1 MTFLG
6 AYYQR
11 SLTPPWFLAGK
22 SWSNPEL
29 MAGSMLLGGRIPPPN
44 SYVENVLQI
53 SVNLKMNQAC
63 DPMSFEFEGSSQ
75 SPGGELIQGYW
86 LLTNKGN
93 VRSVAGDIFIIHEA
107 SRVEL
112 FMNCSGSQRSVNTAW
127 YGMQGNPEQN
137 HQLWDIWKGSFPSSS
152 ETNKTHIWK
161 SWMINCSSNEHKC
174 ILVNSILKKYS
185 TKSSNSWGHFPSFQT
200 CYFPSFITDSSLT
213 LSAFARSFC
222 TRRSLQVW
230 LPALASVHLR
240 PNRWPGTNFT
250 NSETAPNQIDVV

>member
-1 MTFLG
+1 
-6 AYYQR
+6 
-11 SLTPPWFLAGK
+11 
-22 SWSNPEL
+22 

-86 LLTNKGN
+86 LLTIKGN

-161 SWMINCSSNEHKC
+161 SWMINCSSNEQKC

-185 TKSSNSWGHFPSFQT
+185 TKSSNSWGHFLPFRHVI
-200 CYFPSFITDSSLT
+200 FRLSSLT
-213 LSAFARSFC
+213 VPWPCQLSRAAFARGGPCKFDSLHWHLS
-222 TRRSLQVW
+222 TWGPTDDRGPTSPTQKPRPIRS
-230 LPALASVHLR
+230 
-240 PNRWPGTNFT
+240 T
-250 NSETAPNQIDVV
+250 